1 MSALIYYPRKE
12 LFYVVLSLGPLVLG
26 LVWKWKDSGKKENLC
41 FSGGVTEL
49 CSRP

>member
-26 LVWKWKDSGKKENLC
+26 VVWKWKDSGKKENLC

-49 CSRP
+49 CSRL

>member
-12 LFYVVLSLGPLVLG
+12 LFYVVPSLGPLVLG
-26 LVWKWKDSGKKENLC
+26 TVWKRKNSGKKENLG

-49 CSRP
+49 CGRL